1 MHYNAAHR
9 NVCRECSRSFPTSH
23 LLDVHLTEWH
33 DAMFQVLAA
42 RQNMV
47 LIETCHVLDYSVIVW
62 KKSA

>member
-47 LIETCHVLDYSVIVW
+47 LIETCHGLD
-62 KKSA
+62 